1 MAMPHVSF
9 SSSREQLVFGKMYPQ
24 GLINRSKMHLPLH
37 RLVAAPDVLHHLH
50 PKCAAQGSE
59 LNLLPARPSLEV
71 ISLTFVSP
79 LLADIWLLA
88 ADSEA
93 AVSAENTLL
102 CESYT
107 VSTGKLLK
115 GHG

>member
-1 MAMPHVSF
+1 
-9 SSSREQLVFGKMYPQ
+9 
-24 GLINRSKMHLPLH
+24 MHLPLH

-115 GHG
+115 GHGWMLAVSVLLEHHAAKQTGKCQQMLHRI